1 MDYHYKQH
9 MAGEHPKEDLL
20 TNPFSKEFLYAVSHG
35 TQ

>member
-20 TNPFSKEFLYAVSHG
+20 TNPFSKEFLYAVSNG